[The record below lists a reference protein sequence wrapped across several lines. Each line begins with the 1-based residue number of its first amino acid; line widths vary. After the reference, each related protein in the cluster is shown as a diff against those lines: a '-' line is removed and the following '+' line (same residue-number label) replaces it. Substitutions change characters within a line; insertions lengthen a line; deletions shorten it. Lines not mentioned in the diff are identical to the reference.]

1 MKRNFSIL
9 VGLLALLG
17 LKLLGDALS
26 QWLGVRVPGSF
37 WGFLALWVFLHF
49 WRMAPTA
56 LAGASAFLLSH
67 LTLFLLPSL
76 VAAVVGLRWAPREI
90 ALLLVCGLPIT
101 LLMAAA
107 CGLLI
112 AALQRTPG
120 KNNQNV

>member
-9 VGLLALLG
+9 VGLLALVG

-26 QWLGVRVPGSF
+26 QRLGVRVPGNF

-49 WRMAPTA
+49 RQVAPTA
-56 LAGASAFLLSH
+56 LAGASAFLLNH

-76 VAAVVGLRWAPREI
+76 VAAVVGLRWAPREM
-90 ALLLVCGLPIT
+90 ALLLVGGLPVT
-101 LLMAAA
+101 LFMAAA

-112 AALQRTPG
+112 AILQCTPR
-120 KNNQNV
+120 KSNHDA

>member
-9 VGLLALLG
+9 VGLLALVG

-26 QWLGVRVPGSF
+26 QRLGVRVPGNF

-49 WRMAPTA
+49 RQVAPTA
-56 LAGASAFLLSH
+56 LAGASAFLLNH

-76 VAAVVGLRWAPREI
+76 VIAVVSLRWAPREV
-90 ALLLVCGLPIT
+90 ALLLVGGLPVT

-112 AALQRTPG
+112 SALHRPRR
-120 KNNQNV
+120 KNSHDA

>member
-9 VGLLALLG
+9 VGLLALVG

-26 QWLGVRVPGSF
+26 QRLGVRVPGNF

-49 WRMAPTA
+49 RQVAPTA
-56 LAGASAFLLSH
+56 LAGASAFLLNH

-76 VAAVVGLRWAPREI
+76 VAAVVGLRWAPREV
-90 ALLLVCGLPIT
+90 ALLLVGGLPVT

-112 AALQRTPG
+112 SALHRPRR
-120 KNNQNV
+120 KNSHDA